1 MCSPW
6 KIKYYKLLQMF
17 NHINKQFN
25 HINKQFNHQ
34 TKENKKKEAIR
45 LEVYPVRKV
54 THLKFRS
61 TVV

>member
-6 KIKYYKLLQMF
+6 KMKYYKLLQ
-17 NHINKQFN
+17 QFN